1 MLLDGVQTRMSFHAY
16 IYKIVNTKVSYTAVL
31 FGDVFLLTDF
41 SFYSF
46 IVCFNIYLIFCYLSL
61 SFVPCRL

>member
-16 IYKIVNTKVSYTAVL
+16 IYKIVNSKVSYTAVL

-46 IVCFNIYLIFCYLSL
+46 IVLIYI
-61 SFVPCRL
+61 